1 MLNIP
6 QVSYR
11 LINSQYTG
19 SDNQT
24 SENSSI
30 ESSHIWTDLINQG
43 VYEFI
48 VVATTSEGPG
58 EAANLMYDTQRSK
71 QLNSYSVNTKLLTL

>member
-1 MLNIP
+1 MLDIS

-11 LINSQYTG
+11 IINSQYTG
-19 SDNQT
+19 SINQP

-30 ESSHIWTDLINQG
+30 ESYVWTDLINQG

-48 VVATTSEGPG
+48 VVAVTSEGPG
-58 EAANLMYDTQRSK
+58 EAADLMYDTQRSK
-71 QLNSYSVNTKLLTL
+71 QLALSS